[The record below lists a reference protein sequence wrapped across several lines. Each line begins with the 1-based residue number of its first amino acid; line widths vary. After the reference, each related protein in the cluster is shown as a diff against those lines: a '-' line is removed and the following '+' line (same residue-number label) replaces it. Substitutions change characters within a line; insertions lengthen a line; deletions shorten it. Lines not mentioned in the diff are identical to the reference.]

1 MNFKQ
6 FVRVSRPPTLM
17 ATIVPLL
24 IGGAM
29 GLSTH
34 HFQPWAWAVMLVVA
48 FSMQIGVNLLNEY
61 FDYRRGLDDMD
72 SVGIG
77 GIIVTGEVKP
87 QTVWRT
93 ALLIYGIAL
102 ILGLL
107 LVAYRGP
114 VLLLMGLLGILG
126 GFLYT
131 SGPYP
136 ISSTPFG
143 EIFVI
148 LIMGPLELLATQFA
162 SAGVITPVAEL
173 ISWPVGISVATIL
186 LANNLRDL
194 DKDQKHGRRTLPIV
208 FGRTRGLVIFGGMI
222 FIILLWISA
231 MALFRLIPYSVLI
244 VWLVLPLVIAGLRSL
259 SSNDSLNKA
268 VPIAGRIHVV
278 IGVLLAIG
286 LLW

>member
-1 MNFKQ
+1 MTIKQ
-6 FVRVSRPPTLM
+6 FLRVSRPPTLM

-29 GLSTH
+29 GLATH
-34 HFQPWAWAVMLVVA
+34 HFQWWAWAVIVIVA
-48 FSMQIGVNLLNEY
+48 FSMQIGVNMLNEY
-61 FDYRRGLDDMD
+61 FDYRRGLDDKE
-72 SVGIG
+72 SLGIG

-87 QTVWRT
+87 ATVWHA
-93 ALLIYGIAL
+93 ALFTFAIAL
-102 ILGLL
+102 VLGLL

-114 VLLLMGLLGILG
+114 ILLVMGLLGILG

-143 EIFVI
+143 EILVI
-148 LIMGPLELLATQFA
+148 MIMGPLEVLSTQFA

-173 ISWPVGISVATIL
+173 LSWPIGISVATIL

-194 DKDQKHGRRTLPIV
+194 DKDRRHGRRTLPIIV
-208 FGRTRGLVIFGGMI
+208 GKTGGFVIFGAMI
-222 FIILLWISA
+222 ATILLWITI
-231 MALFRLIPYSVLI
+231 MAAVGLLPYSVLL
-244 VWLVLPLVIAGLRSL
+244 VWLSLPVVVMGLKSL
-259 SSNDSLNKA
+259 SSSDSLANA
-268 VPIAGRIHVV
+268 VPIAGRIHVL
-278 IGVLLAIG
+278 IGILLTIG